1 MSAYVYGTFQSVS
14 QMKQK
19 QGGQSSEKEADHE
32 EFMQCTGTIL
42 TLQTMP
48 TENEVVEGQVE

>member
-19 QGGQSSEKEADHE
+19 QGQSSEKDADHE

-42 TLQTMP
+42 TLQTIP